1 MGFMQRRVP
10 GKLIAVRA
18 VIWCLFSC
26 VWIYLSWQRIAGLRG
41 AGKPVGGAS
50 WAILVFW
57 SAVLIFWAIIGLRS
71 LRIAKRRRQSDL
83 GERVV

>member
-18 VIWCLFSC
+18 VIWCLFSF
-26 VWIYLSWQRIAGLRG
+26 VWIYLSWARVHQLRAAGR
-41 AGKPVGGAS
+41 PVGFGS

-57 SAVLIFWAIIGLRS
+57 SLVLVFWAVIGVRS
-71 LRIAKRRRQSDL
+71 WSANRRRRDL
-83 GERVV
+83 GFSER